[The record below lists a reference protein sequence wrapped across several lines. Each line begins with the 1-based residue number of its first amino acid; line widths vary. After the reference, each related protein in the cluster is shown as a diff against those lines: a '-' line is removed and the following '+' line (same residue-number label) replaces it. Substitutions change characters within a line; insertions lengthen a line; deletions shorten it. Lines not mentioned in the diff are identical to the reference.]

1 MRTVA
6 LLLTI
11 LVMVSP
17 NALFAQGRQPL
28 TRQQIMASADRNHD
42 GRIGRV
48 EFLERMKEG
57 FYFIDADKDGFVVIA
72 EYQQIQVGDPKQFAA
87 ADRNKDGK
95 LSIDEFLKAV
105 SRDFDDADKNDDG
118 VLDEVEMRAWIAH

>member
-1 MRTVA
+1 MRTFA
-6 LLLTI
+6 WLLTI
-11 LVMVSP
+11 LALVSP
-17 NALFAQGRQPL
+17 NALFAQGQQPL

-72 EYQQIQVGDPKQFAA
+72 EYRHIQGGDPKQFAT
-87 ADRNKDGK
+87 ADRNRDGK
-95 LSIDEFLKAV
+95 LSLDEFLKAV
-105 SRDFDDADKNDDG
+105 SRDFDDADKSDDG

>member
-1 MRTVA
+1 

-11 LVMVSP
+11 LAMVSP
-17 NALFAQGRQPL
+17 NALFAQGQQPL
-28 TRQQIMASADRNHD
+28 TRQQIIASADRNHD

-57 FYFIDADKDGFVVIA
+57 FYFIDADKDGFVVIG
-72 EYQQIQVGDPKQFAA
+72 EYQLIQVGNPKQFAA
-87 ADRNKDGK
+87 ADRNRDGK
-95 LSIDEFLKAV
+95 LSLDEFLKAV
-105 SRDFDDADKNDDG
+105 SQDFDSADKNDDG

>member
-1 MRTVA
+1 MRMLA
-6 LLLTI
+6 WLL
-11 LVMVSP
+11 MVLIIVSS
-17 NALFAQGRQPL
+17 NVVFAQKQQPL
-28 TRQQIMASADRNHD
+28 TRQQIMTSADRNHD

-87 ADRNKDGK
+87 ADRNRDGK
-95 LSIDEFLKAV
+95 LSLDEFLKAV
-105 SRDFDDADKNDDG
+105 SRDFDDADRTDDG
-118 VLDEVEMRAWIAH
+118 VLDEVEMRVWIAH

>member
-1 MRTVA
+1 MRTFA
-6 LLLTI
+6 WLLAI
-11 LVMVSP
+11 LAMVSP
-17 NALFAQGRQPL
+17 NLVLAQQQPPL
-28 TRQQIMASADRNHD
+28 TRQQIMTSADRNHD

-57 FYFIDADKDGFVVIA
+57 FYFIDANKDGFVVSA
-72 EYQQIQVGDPKQFAA
+72 EYQQIQGGDPKQFAA
-87 ADRNKDGK
+87 ADRNRDGK
-95 LSIDEFLKAV
+95 LSLDEFLKAV

>member
-1 MRTVA
+1 MHTLA
-6 LLLTI
+6 LLLMMFA
-11 LVMVSP
+11 LVGP
-17 NALFAQGRQPL
+17 HAIFAQGQQPL
-28 TRQQIMASADRNHD
+28 TRQQIITSADRNQD

-57 FYFIDADKDGFVVIA
+57 FYFIDADKNGFVVIA
-72 EYQQIQVGDPKQFAA
+72 EYQHIQVGDPKQFAV
-87 ADRNKDGK
+87 ADRNRDGK
-95 LSIDEFLKAV
+95 LSLDEFLKAV

>member
-1 MRTVA
+1 MHRFA

-11 LVMVSP
+11 LLTMSP
-17 NALFAQGRQPL
+17 NAVFAQRQQPL
-28 TRQQIMASADRNHD
+28 TRQQIIESADRNRD
-42 GRIGRV
+42 RRIGRV

-57 FYFIDADKDGFVVIA
+57 FYFTDTDKDGFVVIA

-87 ADRNKDGK
+87 ADRNRDGK
-95 LSIDEFLKAV
+95 LSLDEFLKAV

>member
-1 MRTVA
+1 MRTFA

-11 LVMVSP
+11 LAMVSP
-17 NALFAQGRQPL
+17 NALFAQGQQPL
-28 TRQQIMASADRNHD
+28 TRQQIIASADRNHD

-57 FYFIDADKDGFVVIA
+57 FYFIDADKDGFVVIG
-72 EYQQIQVGDPKQFAA
+72 EYQLIQVGDPKQFAA
-87 ADRNKDGK
+87 ADRNRDGK
-95 LSIDEFLKAV
+95 LSLDEFLKAV

>member
-1 MRTVA
+1 MRTFA

-11 LVMVSP
+11 FAMVSP
-17 NALFAQGRQPL
+17 NAVFAQGQQPL

-57 FYFIDADKDGFVVIA
+57 FYFIDADKDGFVVIG
-72 EYQQIQVGDPKQFAA
+72 EYQLIQVGDPKQFAA
-87 ADRNKDGK
+87 ADRNRDGK
-95 LSIDEFLKAV
+95 LSLDEFLKAV
-105 SRDFDDADKNDDG
+105 SRDFDDADKSDDG

>member
-1 MRTVA
+1 MRRFV

-11 LVMVSP
+11 IVMIFPYVIT
-17 NALFAQGRQPL
+17 AQGQQPL
-28 TRQQIMASADRNHD
+28 TRQQIMTSADRNHD
-42 GRIGRV
+42 GRIGRI

-57 FYFIDADKDGFVVIA
+57 FYFIDADKDGFVVIS
-72 EYQQIQVGDPKQFAA
+72 EYQLIQVGDPKQFAA
-87 ADRNKDGK
+87 ADRNRDGK
-95 LSIDEFLKAV
+95 LSLDEFLKAV

>member
-1 MRTVA
+1 MRTFA

-11 LVMVSP
+11 LAMASS
-17 NALFAQGRQPL
+17 NAVFAQGQQPL
-28 TRQQIMASADRNHD
+28 SRQQIMTSADRNHD

-57 FYFIDADKDGFVVIA
+57 FYFIDADKDGFVVIG
-72 EYQQIQVGDPKQFAA
+72 EYQLIQVGDPKQFAA
-87 ADRNKDGK
+87 ADRNRDGK
-95 LSIDEFLKAV
+95 LSLDEFLKAV
-105 SRDFDDADKNDDG
+105 SRDFDDADKSDDG

>member
-1 MRTVA
+1 MRTFA

-11 LVMVSP
+11 LAMVSP
-17 NALFAQGRQPL
+17 NAVFAQGQQPL
-28 TRQQIMASADRNHD
+28 TRKQIMASADRNHD

-72 EYQQIQVGDPKQFAA
+72 EYQLIQVGDPKQFAT
-87 ADRNKDGK
+87 ADRNRDGK
-95 LSIDEFLKAV
+95 LSLDEFLKAV

>member
-1 MRTVA
+1 MHTFA
-6 LLLTI
+6 LLLTM
-11 LVMVSP
+11 LAMVSP
-17 NALFAQGRQPL
+17 NAIFAQGQQPL
-28 TRQQIMASADRNHD
+28 TRQQIMTSADRNHD

-57 FYFIDADKDGFVVIA
+57 FYFIDADKDGFVVIS
-72 EYQQIQVGDPKQFAA
+72 EYQHIQVGNPKQFAP
-87 ADRNKDGK
+87 ADRNRDQK
-95 LSIDEFLKAV
+95 LSLDEFLKAV

>member
-1 MRTVA
+1 MRTFA

-11 LVMVSP
+11 LAMVSP
-17 NALFAQGRQPL
+17 NAVFAQGQQPL

-57 FYFIDADKDGFVVIA
+57 FYFIDADKDGFVVIG
-72 EYQQIQVGDPKQFAA
+72 EYQLIQVGDPKQFAV
-87 ADRNKDGK
+87 ADRNRDGK
-95 LSIDEFLKAV
+95 LSLDEFLKAV
-105 SRDFDDADKNDDG
+105 SRDFDDADKSDDG

>member
-1 MRTVA
+1 MHTFA
-6 LLLTI
+6 LLLTM
-11 LVMVSP
+11 LAMVSP
-17 NALFAQGRQPL
+17 NAIFAQGQQPL
-28 TRQQIMASADRNHD
+28 TRQQIMTSADRNHD

-57 FYFIDADKDGFVVIA
+57 FYFIDADKDGFVVIG
-72 EYQQIQVGDPKQFAA
+72 EYQHIQVGNPKQFAA
-87 ADRNKDGK
+87 ADRNRDQK
-95 LSIDEFLKAV
+95 LSLDEFLKAV